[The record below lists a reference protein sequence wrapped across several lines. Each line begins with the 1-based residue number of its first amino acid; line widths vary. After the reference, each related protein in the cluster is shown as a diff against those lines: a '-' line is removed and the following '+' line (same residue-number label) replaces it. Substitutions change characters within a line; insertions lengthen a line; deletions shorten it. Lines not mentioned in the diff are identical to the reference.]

1 MTAEE
6 KLKQI
11 RVEIENLK
19 KDLEDFELLERY
31 YSGTDPNEKDELKGK
46 IKAKERIGKIIKII
60 DL

>member
-6 KLKQI
+6 KLIQV
-11 RVEIENLK
+11 RVEIDNLK
-19 KDLEDFELLERY
+19 KDLEDFKLLERY

-46 IKAKERIGKIIKII
+46 IKAKERISKIIKIL